1 MNLYSAALTA
11 QRCQRNWDWQKPVT
25 PEQIQCVLSVATA
38 MPTKQNRPVYQLFV
52 CTDQSTN
59 LWLANHARDD
69 PATINTGSLTTRS
82 TYQNSQIA
90 APVVFIWFN
99 NSVAP
104 TDQSSFNGPK
114 TQPSHAKS
122 DNIAIGISAG
132 AAALTANTMGL
143 KTGFCACKLDQ
154 QITQYLNQL
163 MNTDLKD
170 NIALMMGMGYPQ
182 TDLKHNDEYH
192 YDDYYKEHIY
202 TKQSYDKTITVYQW
216 P

>member
-1 MNLYSAALTA
+1 
-11 QRCQRNWDWQKPVT
+11 
-25 PEQIQCVLSVATA
+25 
-38 MPTKQNRPVYQLFV
+38 
-52 CTDQSTN
+52 
-59 LWLANHARDD
+59 
-69 PATINTGSLTTRS
+69 
-82 TYQNSQIA
+82 
-90 APVVFIWFN
+90 
-99 NSVAP
+99 
-104 TDQSSFNGPK
+104 
-114 TQPSHAKS
+114 
-122 DNIAIGISAG
+122 
-132 AAALTANTMGL
+132 MGL

-182 TDLKHNDEYH
+182 IDLKHNDEYH